1 MMSMGPADLRV
12 MTPADLDFAAGCTA
26 SEGWPTETREVLEG
40 FLQHEPAGCLIAAFG
55 SKRLGF
61 IIATPM
67 GVSGF
72 IGELIV
78 GRDARGGGIGPLLLE
93 GAIRFLKARGVRSI
107 YLDGVEGAVPYYR
120 SRGFRPVCDSRR
132 FQGRLSGSIPGSIRL
147 LRRDDLAATA
157 ALDLKAFG
165 ADRRFFLERRFRL
178 APRLCWAAE
187 SGGRLSGFIMGM
199 PGRQTIAVGPWV
211 DSNPYGPSLDLLM
224 GPASES
230 GGFPLRV
237 GVLEPRVGIVEGLR
251 SIPGFRELPPSRRMA
266 MGERSD
272 LGMSPACLAIG
283 SPAKG

>member
-26 SEGWPTETREVLEG
+26 SEGWSTETREVLAG
-40 FLQHEPAGCLIAAFG
+40 FLKHEPAGCLVAAAG

-67 GVSGF
+67 GASGF

-78 GRDARGGGIGPLLLE
+78 GRDARGAGIGPLLLE

-107 YLDGVEGAVPYYR
+107 YLDGVERAVPYYR

-132 FQGRLSGSIPGSIRL
+132 FQGRLSGAVPGSIRP
-147 LRRDDLAATA
+147 LRGADLAATA

-211 DSNPYGPSLDLLM
+211 ELNPNGPSLDLLL

-230 GGFPLRV
+230 GGLPLRM
-237 GVLEPRVGIVEGLR
+237 GVLEPRARLVERLR
-251 SIPGFRELPPSRRMA
+251 SMKGFQEFPPSRRMA

-272 LGMSPACLAIG
+272 LGLSPTCLAIG